1 MSKIKNRY
9 RVINGIPTILPVR
22 ARADDTVV
30 LDAARRKAVEE
41 FTPEMLA
48 LEKMLAD
55 RRERLRSEYQVHSDL
70 SWK

>member
-1 MSKIKNRY
+1 MSKFKNRY

>member
-9 RVINGIPTILPVR
+9 LVINGIPTILPVR

>member
-9 RVINGIPTILPVR
+9 LVINGIPTILPVR
-22 ARADDTVV
+22 TRADNTVV
-30 LDAARRKAVEE
+30 LDAARAKAVEE
-41 FTPEMLA
+41 FTPDMLA

-55 RRERLRSEYQVHSDL
+55 RRERLRSEFQVHSDL

>member
-22 ARADDTVV
+22 ARDGNTVV
-30 LDAARRKAVEE
+30 LDAARRAAVEE

-55 RRERLRSEYQVHSDL
+55 RRERLRTEYQVHSDL